1 LAFRVQKRRSVLSGA
16 ELWIVVWMKI
26 PNALRPDRMTPE
38 ERRAELCR
46 ILASGLVRLRAR
58 DLDKS
63 VAESGST
70 LHSPPDRSGHAN
82 PTRRRDA

>member
-1 LAFRVQKRRSVLSGA
+1 MNPLPPHHL
-16 ELWIVVWMKI
+16 
-26 PNALRPDRMTPE
+26 TPA

-46 ILASGLVRLRAR
+46 LLALGLIRLRRR

>member
-1 LAFRVQKRRSVLSGA
+1 MMAGA
-16 ELWIVVWMKI
+16 NAWDGMQAG
-26 PNALRPDRMTPE
+26 PNPLPPARMAAA

-46 ILASGLVRLRAR
+46 LLALGLIRLRAR

-70 LHSPPDRSGHAN
+70 LHSPPARSGHAN
-82 PTRRRDA
+82 PTHRRSA